1 MRSLVPWEL
10 KHFFGFLKLSHSKHS
25 ILYMVLET
33 AYDFIFCPTLK
44 ALTENEIAGALWTPS
59 KVFVRLKLSH
69 FRIIFFFI
77 IFLYGFGNCLWF
89 YYWVFSRRNTIYKRI
104 RLLLPCEFHRQ
115 LGHIIFYMVLGS
127 SYYLFLNFSPLEIQ
141 FVYLFNF
148 CKREWGCQRLLSS
161 INNWLGSRRIDMS
174 HMICNWTWVER
185 ITFLL
190 LTVLSFLDPF
200 DYIYIYIHTHTIL
213 FYLPSY
219 LDPCKNLVNMTFS
232 LLTDRKSVV

>member
-1 MRSLVPWEL
+1 MSHL
-10 KHFFGFLKLSHSKHS
+10 KP
-25 ILYMVLET
+25 VR
-33 AYDFIFCPTLK
+33 
-44 ALTENEIAGALWTPS
+44 ENEIVGALGAETFFWFSQIVSFKTFYIVYGIRNCLWLYFLSHPQGFNREWDCWCLVNS
-59 KVFVRLKLSH
+59 IESFCLSQIVPFKVFVCLKLSH
-69 FRIIFFFI
+69 FRINFFFI

-161 INNWLGSRRIDMS
+161 INNWLGSRRIDML
-174 HMICNWTWVER
+174 HMIWNWTWVER

-200 DYIYIYIHTHTIL
+200 DYIYIYIYTHT
-213 FYLPSY
+213 PSY
-219 LDPCKNLVNMTFS
+219 SIYHPI
-232 LLTDRKSVV
+232 